1 MGFHDRDN
9 CQCPSCIRF
18 QNMIDQLQV
27 SDLKIQ
33 AGPFPGIRISDPQA
47 PSFASIAM
55 QLVDPVPSKLSSAIH
70 DSMPVP
76 AEPLPEFIRK
86 RMRIPELQ
94 HIRDFVI
101 NTPAR
106 EPDRTMTKDQY
117 ARWLLDIRLYTVRAA
132 ISAVSGDHPDKNL
145 GALTDLVG
153 QLESRVAEM
162 FG

>member
-1 MGFHDRDN
+1 MGFHDRNN

-76 AEPLPEFIRK
+76 ADPLPKFAHS
-86 RMRIPELQ
+86 PDLQ
-94 HIRDFVI
+94 HLC
-101 NTPAR
+101 NPSPA
-106 EPDRTMTKDQY
+106 PARTMTKDQY

-132 ISAVSGDHPDKNL
+132 ISAISADHPDKNL